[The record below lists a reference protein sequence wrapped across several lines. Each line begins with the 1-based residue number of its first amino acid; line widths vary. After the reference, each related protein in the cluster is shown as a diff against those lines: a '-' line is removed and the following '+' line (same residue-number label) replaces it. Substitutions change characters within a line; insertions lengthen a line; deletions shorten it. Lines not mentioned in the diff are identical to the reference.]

1 VFTPTYFENI
11 KIQAQIW
18 HIWAVMGSTAKV
30 TIELKK
36 KGSRGKLPFG
46 EKGVKHEN
54 PTGIVLG
61 KGGDIPL

>member
-1 VFTPTYFENI
+1 MSPHLLLRKNPVAHMETGV
-11 KIQAQIW
+11 KIR
-18 HIWAVMGSTAKV
+18 STAKV

-46 EKGVKHEN
+46 EKGVNHEN

-61 KGGDIPL
+61 KWSDLSL